1 MELFNLLNTADVAIG
16 LFGQTYDVYLNFI
29 GKIIRFLITG
39 VGTVGVGIIL
49 FSLVLKLIVMPF
61 DIYQRIAMRKQNRLM
76 KENQARMEKLQKQYG
91 NDKEKYNQKLMEMY
105 KENGINM
112 FSSCLPMILSM
123 VIFFIAI
130 GAFNAYSQY
139 SNIENYNTMVNA
151 YNAKMQYYCADL
163 TEDNLTINGNV
174 ITVKDTGEDKYIY
187 YTLTLAEDQTAGE
200 TKAEQVAFV
209 SQATHAMKSYKI
221 DVEKA
226 YANAEIKGLVDK
238 AVADAVEEAKK
249 AAENAT
255 EGEEISAELTLERKT
270 EIAQNAIK
278 NYFTTNAQQAV
289 LEAYESEV
297 INHTKFLWIK
307 NIWVTDASYKHPVL
321 NYSEFKAEVQ
331 REEFEIKGEKVG
343 LADVTNYTDAYKEE
357 TYNLVTG
364 GLSAH
369 KSEANGWFVLILLSI
384 GTILLQQWV
393 SNRAQKE
400 QQQFST
406 VDGQAASQQKT
417 MMIMMTAMFAF
428 FSFMYSSAFSIYMIT
443 SNIFSLVSMLVINK
457 LVDAS
462 ENKKEAQREQEKY
475 NQRFPGRGKNITSA
489 NTKNN
494 TAKADKSDKKNNK
507 K

>member
-1 MELFNLLNTADVAIG
+1 MGILNLLNTADVAIG

-61 DIYQRIAMRKQNRLM
+61 DVYQRIAMRKQNRLM

-123 VIFFIAI
+123 VIFFVAI

-151 YNAKMQYYCADL
+151 YNAKMETYCADL
-163 TEDNLTINGNV
+163 TAENLQINGNV
-174 ITVKDTGEDKYIY
+174 ITVKDADASKYIY
-187 YTLTLAEDQTAGE
+187 YTITLAEDEKVGE
-200 TKAEQVAFV
+200 TKEEQIAYVTAAAH
-209 SQATHAMKSYKI
+209 SAKEYKI
-221 DVEKA
+221 DVVKA
-226 YANAEIKGLVDK
+226 YANEEIKTFIDK
-238 AVADAVEEAKK
+238 AVADAVAEQKVK
-249 AAENAT
+249 AENAQ
-255 EGEEISAELTLERKT
+255 EGEEIPAELTAEQKSEVAR
-270 EIAQNAIK
+270 NAIK
-278 NYFTTNAQQAV
+278 NYFTKQAQNSV
-289 LEAYESEV
+289 LETYESEV

-307 NIWVTDASYKHPVL
+307 NIWATDASYKHPIL
-321 NYSEFKAEVQ
+321 NYTDFKAEIS
-331 REEFEIKGEKVG
+331 REKFEVAGEEIG
-343 LADVTNYTDAYKEE
+343 LAEVTNFTDAYKEE

-364 GLSAH
+364 GLGAH
-369 KSEANGWFVLILLSI
+369 KTEANGWYILILLSI

-406 VDGQAASQQKT
+406 VDGQGASQQKT
-417 MMIMMTAMFAF
+417 MMIVMTGMFAV

-443 SNIFSLVSMLVINK
+443 SNIFSLISMLVINK
-457 LVDAS
+457 LVDTV
-462 ENKKEAQREQEKY
+462 ENKKDAQREQEKY
-475 NQRFPGRGKNITSA
+475 NQRFPGRTQKTNNADNKNE
-489 NTKNN
+489 
-494 TAKADKSDKKNNK
+494 KADKKNDKK
-507 K
+507 